1 MKRSTLISALQVLPT
16 WAVIGVFLLVPLG
29 VLFKVSLQPADEIL
43 GEPVPVD
50 DWGAH
55 VRSGEYKANYRALAE
70 APPPSDADPHP
81 SPLAVKTFWR
91 SLWISAATAGICLLI
106 SYPVAYY
113 IAVVA
118 PRRWRNVLLI
128 AVAVPF
134 WTSFVIRT
142 SAWKLILGTGG
153 PIDLLARA
161 AGRGGFDALSTIP
174 AVLIGLVY
182 AELPFMI
189 LPLYA
194 SLEKL
199 DRSLLSAAADLGA
212 SPARAFWRVTV
223 PLTMPGIVAG
233 LVLVLIPSIG
243 QYVISDLMSG
253 GKVWLVGNFIDSFF
267 MGEAPNRPQGAA
279 ASFALMSVVLLL
291 LVLYAVYA
299 RVGGRRRPSEGGGL

>member
-1 MKRSTLISALQVLPT
+1 VKRSTLISALQVLPA

-29 VLFKVSLQPADEIL
+29 VLLKVSLQPADEIL
-43 GEPVPVD
+43 GDPVPVD
-50 DWGAH
+50 NWAEH
-55 VRSGEYKANYRALAE
+55 FRSGEYKANYKALAE
-70 APPPSDADPHP
+70 APPPSESDPHP
-81 SPLAVKTFWR
+81 MPLAVKTFWR
-91 SLWISAATAGICLLI
+91 SLWISALTAGICLVV

-113 IAVVA
+113 IAIVA
-118 PRRWRNVLLI
+118 PRRWRNLLLV

-153 PIDLLARA
+153 PIDLVV
-161 AGRGGFDALSTIP
+161 RGLGGKGFDALSTIP

-199 DRSLLSAAADLGA
+199 DRTLLSAAADLGA
-212 SPARAFWRVTV
+212 GPWRAFWRVTV

-233 LVLVLIPSIG
+233 MVLVLIPSIG

-253 GKVWLVGNFIDSFF
+253 GKIWLGGNFIDSFF
-267 MGEAPNRPQGAA
+267 MGDVRNLPMGAA
-279 ASFALMSVVLLL
+279 SSFALMSVVLLL
-291 LVLYAVYA
+291 LAIYAVYA
-299 RVGGRRRPSEGGGL
+299 RVGARRVSDGRGL